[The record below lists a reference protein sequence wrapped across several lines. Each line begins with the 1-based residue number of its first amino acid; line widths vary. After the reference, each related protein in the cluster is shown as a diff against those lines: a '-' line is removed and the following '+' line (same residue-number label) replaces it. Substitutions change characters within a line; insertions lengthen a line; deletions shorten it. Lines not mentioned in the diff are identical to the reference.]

1 MENQTLKETHPKALV
16 VLFFTEMWERFSYY
30 GMRAL
35 LTLYLIEEV
44 SKGGLGWSSAEAG
57 QLYGIYTGLVYLTPL
72 LGGILADKYLG
83 NRYAIFIGGSL
94 MALGHASLALDSL
107 PTFYLGLGLLI
118 LGNGFFKPNI
128 SSMVGQLYSKD
139 SPLKDSAYT
148 IFYMGVNTGA
158 FLGGLVCGYLGE
170 SERFGWHYGF
180 GAAGV
185 GMCLGLIQFYF
196 GKKLL
201 GNIGLKPD
209 LKSKIGMPVE
219 KPHPLTPVEKDRLI
233 VIGALSFFSILFW
246 VSFEQAGS
254 SMNIYAYS
262 FTDRYLPYFDFTIPA
277 SWFQS
282 VNPLF
287 IMILAPLF
295 AWIWQL
301 LAKTRYNPSGPSK
314 FAFGFVFL
322 GLGFVAL
329 VIGASTIPRGASAGS
344 AHLIWLLIA
353 YLLHT
358 MGELCLSPVGLSVVS
373 KLSPLRMVSM
383 MFGVWLFASAIGNYI
398 SGALSGMIDEFSKTQ
413 SLSAFFSIFVILSF
427 IGAIVVFLLS
437 KVLTKKM
444 HGIS

>member
-1 MENQTLKETHPKALV
+1 MEDLTLKEKHPKALV

-72 LGGILADKYLG
+72 IGGILADKYLG
-83 NRYAIFIGGSL
+83 NRSAIFIGGSL

-107 PTFYLGLGLLI
+107 PTFYTGLILLI
-118 LGNGFFKPNI
+118 IGNGFFKPNI

-158 FLGGLVCGYLGE
+158 FLGTLVCGYLGE
-170 SERFGWHYGF
+170 SKQFGWHYGF
-180 GAAGV
+180 GAAGI

-201 GNIGLKPD
+201 GNIGLKPEG
-209 LKSKIGMPVE
+209 KNINGE
-219 KPHPLTPVEKDRLI
+219 ETIQHPLTEAEKDRLI

-254 SMNIYAYS
+254 SMNIYAFN
-262 FTDRYLPYFDFTIPA
+262 FTDRYLPFFDFTIPA

-287 IMILAPLF
+287 IMILAPLY
-295 AWIWQL
+295 AWVWQRL
-301 LAKTRYNPSGPSK
+301 SKTKYNPSGPVK
-314 FAFGFVFL
+314 FGFGFIFL

-329 VIGASTIPRGASAGS
+329 VIGASTIPRGATSGS
-344 AHLIWLLIA
+344 AHLIWLVIA

-358 MGELCLSPVGLSVVS
+358 MGELCLSPVGLSFVS
-373 KLSPLRMVSM
+373 KLSPLRMISM

-398 SGALSGMIDEFSKTQ
+398 SGSLSGMIDEFSKNQ
-413 SLSAFFSIFVILSF
+413 SLSSFFGIFVIISF
-427 IGAIVVFLLS
+427 IAALLIFLVS
-437 KVLTKKM
+437 RILTKKM
-444 HGIS
+444 HGIT

>member
-1 MENQTLKETHPKALV
+1 MEDQTLKERHPKALV

-44 SKGGLGWSSAEAG
+44 SKGGLGWSSSEAG
-57 QLYGIYTGLVYLTPL
+57 HLYGIYTGLVYLTPL
-72 LGGILADKYLG
+72 IGGILADKYLG
-83 NRYAIFIGGSL
+83 NRNAIFIGGSL

-107 PTFYLGLGLLI
+107 PTFYMGLLLLI

-180 GAAGV
+180 GAAGI

-201 GNIGLKPD
+201 GNIGIKPSA
-209 LKSKIGMPVE
+209 KNKNEEEAIQQ
-219 KPHPLTPVEKDRLI
+219 PLTDVEKDRLI
-233 VIGALSFFSILFW
+233 VIGVLSFFSILFW

-254 SMNIYAYS
+254 SMNIYAFN
-262 FTDRYLPYFDFTIPA
+262 FTDRYLPMFDFTIPA

-295 AWIWQL
+295 AWVWQL
-301 LAKTRYNPSGPSK
+301 LAKTRYNPSGSVK
-314 FAFGFVFL
+314 FGFGFLFL
-322 GLGFVAL
+322 GLGFVSL
-329 VIGASTIPRGASAGS
+329 VMGASTIPRGASEGS
-344 AHLIWLLIA
+344 ANLIWLVVA
-353 YLLHT
+353 YLFHT
-358 MGELCLSPVGLSVVS
+358 MGELCLSPVGLSFVS
-373 KLSPLRMVSM
+373 KLSPVRMISM
-383 MFGVWLFASAIGNYI
+383 MFGVWLLASAIGNYI
-398 SGALSGMIDEFSKTQ
+398 SGSLSGMIDEFSKNH
-413 SLSAFFSIFVILSF
+413 SLSGFFSMFVILSL
-427 IGAIVVFLLS
+427 IGAVLAFLLS
-437 KVLTKKM
+437 KFLSKKM
-444 HGIS
+444 HGIT